1 MPQIPAL
8 AQILVVFVLVVA
20 ATSKKV
26 HLGVA
31 AGFGGVILALWRGM
45 PIGQVVERS
54 VAETFSADTLLLLF
68 LMSMILVF
76 SIAMKKSGAMDDF
89 AAAIVGISP
98 SQRSAMAIAPMLIG
112 TLPVPGGAILSAP
125 LVESMDSGKERSAG
139 TLSAAN
145 YWFRHCLELVWPLYP
160 AFILSASL
168 SGIPIPRLIFLN
180 LYAPPSLFILGL
192 IFILPSKS
200 LGAQKTQGT
209 AASRMFFS
217 NARASLAGLAPL
229 GIVICSY
236 VLLLPVW
243 KILAPAL
250 GFEPV
255 AQALL
260 GRYIPV
266 LAGLFLGC
274 LYLAKTRGG
283 FGVFKGII
291 KPSTFALL
299 GVIIGI
305 RIFSSLLGAAQLPLA
320 AAKDLQSLG
329 ISPLL
334 ASALI
339 PFIAGI
345 VTGVGF
351 GYVGLTFPIVIGMI
365 SGNPTIPFEAGIV
378 LAGAFGYAGMMLSP
392 LHVCMVVTA
401 EHFHAGLA
409 GTIRKF
415 AIPLF
420 LFLGIG
426 AAYTAFLFIALK

>member
-1 MPQIPAL
+1 M
-8 AQILVVFVLVVA
+8 
-20 ATSKKV
+20 
-26 HLGVA
+26 A
-31 AGFGGVILALWRGM
+31 AGVGGVLLALWRGM
-45 PIGQVVERS
+45 PLRNVAEIS
-54 VAETFSADTLLLLF
+54 LAETFSADTLLLLF

-89 AAAIVGISP
+89 SAAIVGVAP
-98 SQRSAMAIAPMLIG
+98 SRRSAMAIAPMLIG

-125 LVESMDSGKERSAG
+125 LVESMDSRRERSAG

-180 LYAPPSLFILGL
+180 LYAPLSLFILGL
-192 IFILPSKS
+192 VFILPSKKED
-200 LGAQKTQGT
+200 KTSSGT
-209 AASRMFFS
+209 AKIRRPGMRFKTIA
-217 NARASLAGLAPL
+217 AGVAPL
-229 GIVICSY
+229 GIVIGCY

-250 GFEPV
+250 GFSP
-255 AQALL
+255 ANQALL
-260 GRYIPV
+260 GRYLPV

-274 LYLAKTRGG
+274 LYLAKNRGG
-283 FGVFKGII
+283 CGVFKGIV

-299 GVIIGI
+299 GVIVGI

-320 AAKDLQSLG
+320 AAEDLQSLG

-365 SGNPTIPFEAGIV
+365 SGNSDIPFEAGIV

-415 AIPLF
+415 ALPLF
-420 LFLGIG
+420 LFLGVG
-426 AAYTAFLFIALK
+426 AAYTALLFIFL